1 MDGGWD
7 RPFYIRGHKL
17 PVNSRLFLQLFRST
31 LLNKCHVNRS
41 CPKTESA
48 VQSTWNSRYR
58 VFSDNSPQ
66 FACAEF
72 RKLSNDWDFE
82 HTTSSPRYR
91 QSRGKVGN
99 AVTGNMQDADEESRT
114 VKDGHLSC
122 FVCVSVLC
130 GNQKHRRNRC
140 QLRSTSEK
148 T

>member
-1 MDGGWD
+1 M
-7 RPFYIRGHKL
+7 
-17 PVNSRLFLQLFRST
+17 
-31 LLNKCHVNRS
+31 
-41 CPKTESA
+41 
-48 VQSTWNSRYR
+48 
-58 VFSDNSPQ
+58 FSDNSPQ

-72 RKLSNDWDFE
+72 RKLSNDWEFE
-82 HTTSSPRYR
+82 HTTSSPRYP
-91 QSRGKVGN
+91 QSSGNVDN
-99 AVTGNMQDADEESRT
+99 AVTGNMQDADEESRA